1 MRKGLCVLAAMLMGP
16 VVGAQAPAV
25 RIVSMADIPAGSL
38 VRTADA
44 AVRGLT
50 AADFPR
56 VKKLAENVYGYEE
69 LGNPVGSNLAFT
81 TNSLIVVTTAGVVIV
96 DAQANDGQTKKL
108 VDTVAAMTPQPIKY
122 MVIGADH
129 VDHIGGNAAFPPG
142 VTFISSPVSKAVIER
157 LNATPAAGRGG
168 AARRP
173 IPVPQET
180 VADKRV
186 LTLGG
191 EELQIL
197 NLGRAHTGGD
207 LEVYL
212 PRENIMWMSEVF
224 FNRLYPSVGGGFTA
238 FPTEW
243 IATIKKAE
251 AMKAGV
257 YVPNHGFIDPPQVLN
272 EEIVN
277 FRRAL
282 ENVVSE
288 AKRLHAA
295 GVPLETAYRNVNLG
309 EFQYWYRAANNM
321 PDCVRKVYAEEEG
334 RER

>member
-1 MRKGLCVLAAMLMGP
+1 MMRWLTVAGLLLTAIP
-16 VVGAQAPAV
+16 IRAQV
-25 RIVSMADIPAGSL
+25 

-44 AVRGLT
+44 TVRGLT
-50 AADFPR
+50 ERDFPR
-56 VKKLAENVYGYEE
+56 IKKLAENVYAYEE
-69 LGNPVGSNLAFT
+69 LGNPITTNLAFT
-81 TNSLIVVTTAGVVIV
+81 TNSLIIVTRNGVVV
-96 DAQANDGQTKKL
+96 VDGQGTEAQTRRL
-108 VDTVAAMTPQPIKY
+108 VDEIAKITPQPIKY
-122 MVIGADH
+122 MIIGADH
-129 VDHIGGNAAFPPG
+129 VDHIGGNAAFPEG
-142 VTFISSPVSKAVIER
+142 VTFIAHPTSKAVIER
-157 LNATPAAGRGG
+157 LAAAGAGRGG
-168 AARRP
+168 APGGRAGGAPVRRP
-173 IPVPQET
+173 IPIPQET
-180 VADKRV
+180 VADKRT

-191 EELQIL
+191 TEMQIMF
-197 NLGRAHTGGD
+197 LGRAHTGGD

-243 IATIKKAE
+243 IETIKKAE
-251 AMKAGV
+251 ALKAGL
-257 YVPNHGFIDPPQVLN
+257 YVPNHGFVDSPQVLN

-295 GVPLETAYRNVNLG
+295 GVSLEVAYRSVNLG

-321 PDCVRKVYAEEEG
+321 PDVVRKVYVEEEG

>member
-1 MRKGLCVLAAMLMGP
+1 MDSVMRWSVARAPGFLALALLLIGTSAR
-16 VVGAQAPAV
+16 AQ
-25 RIVSMADIPAGSL
+25 L
-38 VRTADA
+38 VRTADVT
-44 AVRGLT
+44 VRGLT
-50 AADFPR
+50 ADDFPR
-56 VKKLAENVYGYEE
+56 VKKLADNVYGYEE
-69 LGNPVGSNLAFT
+69 LANPITSNGAFT
-81 TNSLIVVTTAGVVIV
+81 TNSLIIVTSAGVVV
-96 DAQANDGQTKKL
+96 VDGQGSDAQTRKL
-108 VDTVAAMTPQPIKY
+108 VETVAKLTPQPIKY
-122 MVIGADH
+122 VVIGADH
-129 VDHIGGNAAFPPG
+129 TDHIAGNGAFPAG
-142 VTFISSPVSKAVIER
+142 VIFIAHPTSKAVIER
-157 LNATPAAGRGG
+157 MSAAAATGQTGG
-168 AARRP
+168 AGRRP
-173 IPVPQET
+173 IPIPQET
-180 VADKRV
+180 VSDRRT

-191 EELQIL
+191 TEMQIL
-197 NLGRAHTGGD
+197 FLGRAHTGGD
-207 LEVYL
+207 LEVWL

-243 IATIKKAE
+243 IDTIKKAE
-251 AMKAGV
+251 AMKAGL

-272 EEIVN
+272 EEIGN

-295 GVPLETAYRNVNLG
+295 KAPLEVAYRSVNLG

>member
-1 MRKGLCVLAAMLMGP
+1 MRFVVRWRGGFLLVGLLLAGIP
-16 VVGAQAPAV
+16 VRAQV
-25 RIVSMADIPAGSL
+25 

-44 AVRGLT
+44 TVRGLT
-50 AADFPR
+50 ERDFPR
-56 VKKLAENVYGYEE
+56 VKKLAENVYAYEE
-69 LGNPVGSNLAFT
+69 LGNPITTNLAFT
-81 TNSLIVVTTAGVVIV
+81 TNSLIIVTREGVVV
-96 DAQANDGQTKKL
+96 LDGQGSEAQTRRL
-108 VDTVAAMTPQPIKY
+108 VDEIAKITPQPIKY
-122 MVIGADH
+122 VVIGADH
-129 VDHIGGNAAFPPG
+129 ADHIGGNAAFPAG
-142 VTFISSPVSKAVIER
+142 VTFIAHPTSKAVIER
-157 LNATPAAGRGG
+157 MAASAAGRGG
-168 AARRP
+168 ADAGGRGAPARRP
-173 IPVPQET
+173 IPIPQET
-180 VADKRV
+180 VSDKRL

-191 EELQIL
+191 TDMQIMF
-197 NLGRAHTGGD
+197 LGRAHTGGD

-243 IATIKKAE
+243 IETIKKAE
-251 AMKAGV
+251 AMKAGL
-257 YVPNHGFIDPPQVLN
+257 YVPNHGFVDGPQVLN

-288 AKRLHAA
+288 AKRLHKA
-295 GVPLETAYRNVNLG
+295 GVPLEVAYRSVNLG

-321 PDCVRKVYAEEEG
+321 PDVVRKVYVEEEG